1 MDIAEITRHQ
11 LEHMFLLTEEE
22 TCILKHGGVFAEAE
36 EKTIQSLSGFTNKYF
51 NGKINAFNGVMYC
64 NFLYQLS
71 RGVYRGGNTELAD
84 KLYSLNR
91 MLHGVE
97 LFYEISLPAHWSCEH
112 PLGAVMGRAQYGDYF
127 FFYQGCTVGGSR
139 HQGRLSYPTIGSHVM
154 MYSNSKVLGRSHIG
168 DYVTL
173 SANAYVI
180 NEDIPDN
187 CMVFGQSPNLIIKKR
202 VHGSD

>member
-1 MDIAEITRHQ
+1 
-11 LEHMFLLTEEE
+11 
-22 TCILKHGGVFAEAE
+22 
-36 EKTIQSLSGFTNKYF
+36 
-51 NGKINAFNGVMYC
+51 
-64 NFLYQLS
+64 
-71 RGVYRGGNTELAD
+71 
-84 KLYSLNR
+84 
-91 MLHGVE
+91 
-97 LFYEISLPAHWSCEH
+97 
-112 PLGAVMGRAQYGDYF
+112 
-127 FFYQGCTVGGSR
+127 
-139 HQGRLSYPTIGSHVM
+139 M